1 MTDRKWKTW
10 EVIGLLVTL
19 ALGNLC
25 ILSMS
30 GAATVP

>member
-19 ALGNLC
+19 ALGR
-25 ILSMS
+25 IERKMDYFK
-30 GAATVP
+30 A